1 MWLPT
6 PIYERLPHFLLL
18 AGLLFLSTVMYL
30 GVDHPQTPLYF
41 GAGFFCSLWSLAI
54 FELRLRSRKPSG
66 RQQSAAKEADDGSDH
81 DSKPVN

>member
-30 GVDHPQTPLYF
+30 GVSHPQTPIYF
-41 GAGFFCSLWSLAI
+41 GAGFFCGLWSLAI
-54 FELRLRSRKPSG
+54 FELRLRHRKPPR
-66 RQQSAAKEADDGSDH
+66 RQKPAAKEADDGSDH
-81 DSKPVN
+81 DSETIS